1 MKLSTITLPLF
12 IILILCFSCKKEVP
26 GDPPRIIYPVPPPIT
41 PAIIFDKK
49 PPVVYAGP
57 YLFFNHPPAEVI
69 LNGLG
74 NDSDGFIVSYNWN
87 QLSGPG
93 ISKILNPGDAVT
105 KITDL
110 QYGFYLF
117 QLKVTDNDDL
127 TAIDQVGI
135 TIDSSGVDPC
145 YGCWDY

>member
-1 MKLSTITLPLF
+1 MKLTNNLSPLF
-12 IILILCFSCKKEVP
+12 IIFILIFSCKKEVP
-26 GDPPRIIYPVPPPIT
+26 PDLPPIINPVSPPIT
-41 PAIIFDKK
+41 PSIILDKK
-49 PPVVYAGP
+49 PPIVYAGP

-69 LNGLG
+69 LNGRG
-74 NDSDGFIVSYNWN
+74 TDSDGFIVSYNWN
-87 QLSGPG
+87 QISGPG
-93 ISKILNPGDAVT
+93 ISKILNPGDALT

-117 QLKVTDNDDL
+117 QLKVTDNDNL
-127 TAIDQVGI
+127 TATDQVGI